1 MISGKTVQVMRYGV
15 EDENLV
21 VGDIQ
26 VGDVV
31 FLKQGMEIP
40 GDGIL
45 IGGFSIKLDE
55 SSMTGETK
63 AMNKESVNKCLER
76 KIELENQGIEN
87 IAHTS
92 IPSPVILS
100 GTKVVSG
107 TGTMVIINIGKNSA
121 IGKI

>member
-26 VGDVV
+26 VGEVV

-45 IGGFSIKLDE
+45 IAGFSIKLDE

-63 AMNKESVNKCLER
+63 AMNKESV
-76 KIELENQGIEN
+76 
-87 IAHTS
+87 
-92 IPSPVILS
+92 
-100 GTKVVSG
+100 
-107 TGTMVIINIGKNSA
+107 
-121 IGKI
+121 